1 MPLFN
6 ARLIEKNIRNP
17 KPLPSEHEAV
27 LTAWA
32 ENLTKGIYDSET
44 KNDGQFIQRILVD
57 VLGYSESAHGSTW
70 TVQKNQPVGK
80 GNVDVALGEFS
91 TESTTIIAPFELKG
105 AKTKDL
111 DAIMPG
117 RNKSPV
123 QQAWEYA
130 MDAKGAKWVLVS
142 NYREIR
148 LYAVGYGR
156 KDYECFD
163 LTSLTQPENYARFM
177 LLLSAKNLLGEQTL
191 NLLKESEKAGK
202 EITNR
207 LYADYRTLRENVI
220 RTLKQDNPSVPEL
233 EIISYAQT
241 ILDRVLF
248 IAFSE
253 DRGLLPEHTLEKA
266 FTHQDPYN
274 PKPVWGNFKG
284 LFRSIDKGNAQ
295 LNIPAYNGGL
305 FRQNDIPDALV
316 VSDALCEGFKK
327 LGDYDFNTEVSV
339 TVLGHIFEQSITDLE
354 ALQAQ
359 ATGEEIEIKQGAT
372 TGKRKREGVVYT
384 PDSLTRFIVE
394 ETLGGYLKTVFEE
407 TISKHITK
415 ASAGN
420 LKAGDALVSWKNNK
434 AELNFWKEYQDRLR
448 NLRVVDPACGSGAF
462 LVAAFD
468 FLHAEY
474 TRVNDRLTTLKGGM
488 ADLFDLDKEILNQNL
503 YGVDINPESIEITK
517 LSLWLKT
524 AKRGKVL
531 NSLDHTLRVGNSVI
545 ADKAYALRAFD
556 WKPAFPEVFK
566 AGGFDVVLG
575 NPPYVRQERFSE
587 CKPYLQTHYACY
599 HGVTDL
605 YAFFYELGLN
615 LLRDGGRLGYISSGT
630 FFKSGSGEPLRN
642 LLREKSAIHSVVDF
656 GDLQVF
662 EGVTTYP
669 VIMVLA
675 KSPPA
680 KKQGMQYLALKKA
693 PETDLSKE
701 FSIHAQQM
709 QQSSLTSES
718 WNLGDASVLSLR
730 EKITKGK
737 KTLKEVY
744 GAPYRGILTGLNEA
758 FVISKQTADE
768 IIGKSSKATDLI
780 KPFLVG
786 DHMARWHSQPEGL
799 NVILIPKG
807 WTREQSGQT
816 NEEAAWAW
824 FSSKYPSLAAWLE
837 PFADKGRK
845 RTDKGEFWWELRAC
859 AYYDAFDAPKII
871 YPDMSQGSKFSL
883 DQSGFVFGNTGY
895 FIRQNDWFLAGILNS
910 RTVWFYLMGVCDA
923 LRGGVWRLRLFSANI
938 ETIPVPN
945 ASKALKEAI
954 GALAE
959 QCQKAAE
966 ELHALSTKFVN
977 LLKTDFKLDKPSTKL
992 EQWHSLDFAG
1002 FLAELKK
1009 KKIVPTLT
1017 QKSEWMDYFE
1027 KQKATAQSLKQTITK
1042 LEQELNQQVY
1052 ALYALTPEE
1061 IQIIEEAVA

>member
-6 ARLIEKNIRNP
+6 ARLIEKNIKNP
-17 KPLPSEHEAV
+17 KPLPTEHEAV

-91 TESTTIIAPFELKG
+91 AESTTIIAPFELKG

-117 RNKSPV
+117 RNKSPI

-156 KDYECFD
+156 KDYEHFD
-163 LTSLTQPENYARFM
+163 LTTLAQPENYARFM
-177 LLLSAKNLLGEQTL
+177 LLLSANNLLGEQTL

-207 LYADYRTLRENVI
+207 LYADYRALRENVI
-220 RTLKQDNPSVPEL
+220 RTLKQDNSPVPEL

-274 PKPVWGNFKG
+274 PKPVWENFKG

-327 LGDYDFNTEVSV
+327 LGEYDFNTEVSV

-545 ADKAYALRAFD
+545 ADKAYAPRAFD
-556 WKPAFPEVFK
+556 WKQAFPEVFE

-587 CKPYLQTHYACY
+587 CKPYLQSHYACY
-599 HGVTDL
+599 HGVADL

-630 FFKSGSGEPLRN
+630 FFKTSSGQPLRQH
-642 LLREKSAIHSVVDF
+642 LLAHAKFQRIVDF

-669 VIMVLA
+669 VITVMEKAVA
-675 KSPPA
+675 D
-680 KKQGMQYLALKKA
+680 KKHDLRFLSLTQL
-693 PETDLSKE
+693 PELDLSSE
-701 FSIHAQQM
+701 FAT
-709 QQSSLTSES
+709 SSKAMLQNQLTIEG
-718 WNLGDASVLSLR
+718 WNLGDVDVASLR
-730 EKITKGK
+730 AKIFKGK
-737 KTLKEVY
+737 TPLKVAY
-744 GAPYRGILTGLNEA
+744 SSPYRGILTGYNEA
-758 FVISKQTADE
+758 FVIDR
-768 IIGKSSKATDLI
+768 ATRDKLIAENANAAELI
-780 KPFLVG
+780 KPFL
-786 DHMARWHSQPEGL
+786 EGKDIKPWRVESRDL
-799 NVILIPKG
+799 YLIF
-807 WTREQSGQT
+807 TRRGT
-816 NEEAAWAW
+816 DLEA
-824 FSSKYPSLAAWLE
+824 YPSIKKHLESFRTRLE
-837 PFADKGRK
+837 PKPKDWEPTPEVKEWGGRK
-845 RTDKGEFWWELRAC
+845 AGSYKWFEIQDSVDYHAEFEK
-859 AYYDAFDAPKII
+859 PKIT
-871 YPDMSQGSKFSL
+871 YGHFSPTALFSL
-883 DQSGFVFGNTGY
+883 DTSGFY
-895 FIRQNDWFLAGILNS
+895 SNDKSYIIPDADWYLLGLLNS
-910 RTVWFYLMGVCDA
+910 KLQWFIIKSLCPYV
-923 LRGGVWRLRLFSANI
+923 RGGFYEVRSQYI
-938 ETIPVPN
+938 ENLPIASPN
-945 ASKALKEAI
+945 KSQKEAI
-954 GALAE
+954 GSLAE

-966 ELHALSTKFVN
+966 ELYALSTKFLN
-977 LLKTDFKLDKPSTKL
+977 LLKTDFKLEKPSTKL

-1002 FLAELKK
+1002 FLDELKK

-1027 KQKATAQSLKQTITK
+1027 KQKTTAQSLKQTITK

-1061 IQIIEEAVA
+1061 IQIIEEAVV

>member
-1 MPLFN
+1 MPLLN
-6 ARLIEKNIRNP
+6 SRLIEKYIKSP
-17 KPLPSEHEAV
+17 KPLPAEHEAI
-27 LTAWA
+27 LIAWA
-32 ENLTKGIYDSET
+32 ENLAKGIFDSET

-91 TESTTIIAPFELKG
+91 GDSISIIAPFELKG

-156 KDYECFD
+156 KDYEHFD
-163 LTSLTQPENYARFM
+163 LLTLTQPENYARFI

-220 RTLKQDNPSVPEL
+220 RTLKLDNPSVTEL

-266 FTHQDPYN
+266 FTHQDHYN
-274 PKPVWGNFKG
+274 PKPVWENFKG
-284 LFRSIDKGNAQ
+284 LFRSIDKGNAP

-327 LGDYDFNTEVSV
+327 LGEYDFNTEVSV

-359 ATGEEIEIKQGAT
+359 ATGEEIEVKQGAT

-407 TISKHITK
+407 TITKHITK

-420 LKAGDALVSWKNNK
+420 LKAGDALVAWKNNK

-545 ADKAYALRAFD
+545 ADKTYAPRAFD
-556 WKPAFPEVFK
+556 WKDAFPEVFK

-615 LLRDGGRLGYISSGT
+615 LLREGGRLGYISSGT

-744 GAPYRGILTGLNEA
+744 GSPLYGIKTGLTEA
-758 FVISKQTADE
+758 FVISGATKAK
-768 IIGKSSKATDLI
+768 IISSDPKSSQLLRPYLEGKDL
-780 KPFLVG
+780 KPWYVESRDLWAIV
-786 DHMARWHSQPEGL
+786 
-799 NVILIPKG
+799 VPKG
-807 WTREQSGQT
+807 WTRQHSGESDET
-816 NEEAAWAW
+816 AAWGW
-824 FSSKYPSLAAWLE
+824 FSKQYPALANWLSQFTE
-837 PFADKGRK
+837 KGRK
-845 RTDKGEFWWELRAC
+845 RGDKGEFWWELRAC
-859 AYYDAFDAPKII
+859 AYYDAFAQSKIV
-871 YPDMSQGSKFSL
+871 YVDMSDKPNFSVDEKAYYL
-883 DQSGFVFGNTGY
+883 ANTGY
-895 FIRQNDWFLAGILNS
+895 FIPKSDYFLAALLNS
-910 RTVWFYLMGVCDA
+910 KTLWFVLTGLTNA
-923 LRGGVWRLRLFSANI
+923 IRGGFLRLFTQHV
-938 ETIPVPN
+938 ETLPIPN
-945 ASKALKEAI
+945 ASKDQKAAI
-954 GALAE
+954 GSLAE
-959 QCQKAAE
+959 QCQKSAE
-966 ELHALSTKFVN
+966 ELHALSTKFVA
-977 LLKTDFKLDKPSTKL
+977 LLKTDFKLEKSSTKL

-1002 FLAELKK
+1002 FLDELKK

-1061 IQIIEEAVA
+1061 IQIIEEDV